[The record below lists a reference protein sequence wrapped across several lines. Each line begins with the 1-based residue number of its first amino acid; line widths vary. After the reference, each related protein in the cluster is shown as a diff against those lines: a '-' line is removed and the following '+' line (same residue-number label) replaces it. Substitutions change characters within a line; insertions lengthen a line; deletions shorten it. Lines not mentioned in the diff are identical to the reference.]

1 MKQIG
6 LLSIVLSV
14 ILVLSCQSGPQ
25 PELAEP
31 VLVVEPTAPL
41 AVMPEQNAPVP
52 AEAVVFDPLHI
63 SEEVHQKTLEELRVF
78 IEGLNAIIRAR
89 NYEAWVTYLSESR
102 YAEVNS
108 EAFLAGITEDLFQRD
123 QRMARDPRR
132 VERRVLRN
140 SRDFFYNLVVPSRSN
155 DRLDDI
161 SFLAENRVRAYT
173 IERGMRIIL
182 YDLQLID
189 NRWQIIN

>member
-6 LLSIVLSV
+6 LLSILSV
-14 ILVLSCQSGPQ
+14 ILVLSCRSGPH
-25 PELAEP
+25 PIEPVPVEPNAPIAAVLEESVPAPAEP
-31 VLVVEPTAPL
+31 
-41 AVMPEQNAPVP
+41 
-52 AEAVVFDPLHI
+52 VVFDPLLVP
-63 SEEVHQKTLEELRVF
+63 EEVHASTMEELRAF
-78 IEGLNAIIRAR
+78 IEALNAIIRAR
-89 NYEAWVTYLSESR
+89 NYTAWVSYLSESR
-102 YAEVNS
+102 YAEINS

-132 VERRVLRN
+132 VERRVLTN

-161 SFLAENRVRAYT
+161 SFVAENRVRAYT

-189 NRWQIIN
+189 NRWKIIN

>member
-1 MKQIG
+1 MKRIG
-6 LLSIVLSV
+6 LLSILPV
-14 ILVLSCQSGPQ
+14 ILVLSCRSGPH
-25 PELAEP
+25 PIE
-31 VLVVEPTAPL
+31 
-41 AVMPEQNAPVP
+41 PVP
-52 AEAVVFDPLHI
+52 AEPITPVAAMPEESIPVPAAEEAIFDPRQV
-63 SEEVHQKTLEELRVF
+63 SEERREKTMEELRTF
-78 IEGLNAIIRAR
+78 IEDLNAIIRAR
-89 NYEAWVTYLSESR
+89 NYTAWVSYLSASR
-102 YAEVNS
+102 YAEINS
-108 EAFLAGITEDLFQRD
+108 QEFLAGITEDLFQRD

-132 VERRVLRN
+132 VERRILAN

-161 SFLAENRVRAYT
+161 SLVTENRVRAYT